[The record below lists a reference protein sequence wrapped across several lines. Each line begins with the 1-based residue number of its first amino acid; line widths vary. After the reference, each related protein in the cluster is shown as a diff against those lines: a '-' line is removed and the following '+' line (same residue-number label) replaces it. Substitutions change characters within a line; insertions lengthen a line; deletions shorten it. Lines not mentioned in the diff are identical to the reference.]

1 MEAESKTTEQGEKK
15 GGKRMRI
22 EKGVKF
28 NGIKVDVG
36 VAEIIEADDRYV
48 RYRYLKTGSTHQVGR
63 KAFERRDVKEVK
75 TNE

>member
-1 MEAESKTTEQGEKK
+1 
-15 GGKRMRI
+15 MRI

-48 RYRYLKTGSTHQVGR
+48 RYRYLKTGSTHQGGR
-63 KAFERRDVKEVK
+63 KAFEHLDVKEVK
-75 TNE
+75 TTE